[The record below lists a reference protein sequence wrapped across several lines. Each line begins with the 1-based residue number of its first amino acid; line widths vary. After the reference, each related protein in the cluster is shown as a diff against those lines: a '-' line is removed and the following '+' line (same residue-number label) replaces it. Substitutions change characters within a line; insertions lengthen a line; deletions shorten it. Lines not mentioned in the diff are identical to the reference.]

1 MRHFLL
7 SFFFLIIGG
16 GLAQSQSAKLESSA
30 DLRRQFSNPPASHRT
45 MPFFVWNGDVSEA
58 DIDKHLAE
66 YKAQGIGGFFVHP
79 RVGLI
84 TPYLSERW
92 FELYRYLVDQAKKM
106 GFEVWIYD
114 ENPFPSGV
122 AGGLVPAEMPE
133 SYNEGS
139 GLELRKLAARPAD
152 ADTKCK
158 VLLENPAGG
167 CDCFEVVYYQRKG
180 ERGYVDLIRP
190 GVTEKFLEITMCGYE
205 QNIGGEFGKTVPGI
219 FTDEPNL
226 APPSRN
232 ALRWTPDF
240 FPQFEKRR
248 GYDVRPQLASMF
260 EEAGDWRKVRHD
272 YNLTLLE
279 LFIERWSKPWHAY
292 TEKKGLQWTGHYWE
306 HGWPAVNDGPDNMAM
321 YAWHQLPGI
330 DLLFNQ
336 FDEEQG
342 DQFGDVRIVKE
353 LSSVA
358 NQFGRKRALS
368 ETYGGSGWELRFE
381 DMKRLGD
388 WEYVLGVNF
397 MNQHLTY
404 QTLAGVRKYDW
415 PQSFGYQ
422 DPWWKHYHVL
432 ADYFARLSLALSS
445 GEQVNRTLILE
456 PTTSAWMYAKAGQG
470 DNSQLDGVEKAFRPF
485 LNQLETLQA
494 EYDLGCEN
502 IIKDQGRIEGR
513 KFVVGKRSYD
523 VVVLPP
529 GTENLEG
536 STVALLAQ
544 YLKAGGM
551 VLSFVDSPARI
562 DGGESKR
569 LRELAVEH
577 PSQWIGVASLD
588 DPASRQKL
596 LTREIEVSS
605 GKLYH
610 QRRRLAD
617 GELLFFVNSS
627 LDNPA
632 AASVQVAGR
641 SVSRFDALTGEVYS
655 YPARVEKGRLNFLV
669 ELPPAGSLLLATS
682 NIRTPAV
689 PRPLTREEHRIEAM
703 GPVVVQRITPNVLR
717 IDYCDL
723 KLGDTNQEDLPVH
736 QAMEKAFQ
744 HFGFKGNPWWGTQFK
759 SEFLDRDHFP
769 PDSVFEATFHFNLE
783 DSVNTRELQAV
794 VERPRFWHVLVN
806 GIEVAPRPGNWWLDT
821 SFGVYDIGTIV
832 RRGDNRITIKAQPM
846 SVHAE
851 IQPVYILGDFGVTA
865 QERGFRIVPARN
877 LALGMWKSQDLP
889 FYSDAISYRQS
900 YEIDFSSSVYKVR
913 LGEWLGSVAEVK
925 VNGQSAGIIGWAP
938 YELEVT
944 KSLRKGQN
952 EIEVLVFGSL
962 KNLLG
967 PHHGKFNPG
976 LIGSWLWRT
985 APEHTPPGSEYNLIG
1000 YGLFEEFQLVEVDRH

>member
-1 MRHFLL
+1 MRSFLV
-7 SFFFLIIGG
+7 
-16 GLAQSQSAKLESSA
+16 SALLLMCAGIVQVQAATIESSA
-30 DLRRQFSNPPASHRT
+30 DLRRRFANPPAKYRT
-45 MPFFVWNGDVSEA
+45 MPFFVWNGEVTPA

-66 YKAQGIGGFFVHP
+66 YQAQGIGGFFVHP

-92 FELYRYLVDQAKKM
+92 FEMYRYLVEKAKKM

-139 GLELRKLAARPAD
+139 GLVLRQLDSRPAG
-152 ADTKCK
+152 ADRKCK
-158 VLLENPAGG
+158 VLLEKPGG
-167 CDCFEVVYYQRKG
+167 ACDCFEVAYYQGSGGR
-180 ERGYVDLIRP
+180 RYVDLIRP
-190 GVTEKFLEITMCGYE
+190 GVTEKFLEITMRGYE
-205 QNIGGEFGKTVPGI
+205 QNLGGEFGKTIPGV
-219 FTDEPNL
+219 FTDEPNI
-226 APPSRN
+226 APPGRS

-240 FPQFEKRR
+240 FAQFEKRR
-248 GYDVRPQLASMF
+248 GYDVRPLLTAMF
-260 EEAGDWRKVRHD
+260 EESGDWRKVRHD
-272 YNLTLLE
+272 YQLTLLE
-279 LFIERWSKPWHAY
+279 LFIERWSKPWHDY

-336 FDEEQG
+336 YDEEKG

-358 NQFGRKRALS
+358 NQFGRKRSLS

-422 DPWWKHYHVL
+422 EPWWKHYRVL
-432 ADYFARLSLALSS
+432 ANYFARLSVALSA
-445 GEQVNRTLILE
+445 GEQVNRIVVLE
-456 PTTSAWMYAKAGQG
+456 PTSSAWMYAKAGQG
-470 DNSQLDGVEKAFRPF
+470 ENPSLAQVEKIFRPF
-485 LNQLETLQA
+485 MNQLETLQA

-502 IIKDQGRIEGR
+502 IIKDHGRIDGR
-513 KFVVGKRSYD
+513 KFVIGRRAYD

-529 GTENLEG
+529 GTENLE
-536 STVALLAQ
+536 SPTVALLKEFLQ
-544 YLKAGGM
+544 GGGV
-551 VLSFVDSPARI
+551 VLSFAGVPERVDGA
-562 DGGESKR
+562 ESSQLLETA
-569 LRELAVEH
+569 LRYA
-577 PSQWIGVASLD
+577 PQWIKTTSLE
-588 DPASRQKL
+588 DPAA
-596 LTREIEVSS
+596 RERIFSGDFAVTS

-627 LDNPA
+627 LETPA
-632 AASVQVAGR
+632 SASVHLAGR
-641 SVSRFDALTGEVYS
+641 GLTQFDPFTGECS
-655 YPARVEKGRLNFLV
+655 PYPARIEKSRLVFSV
-669 ELPPAGSLLLATS
+669 DLPPAGSLLLVVSNRGATYS
-682 NIRTPAV
+682 PNKAV
-689 PRPLTREEHRIEAM
+689 SKQQPVEAAGPLT
-703 GPVVVQRITPNVLR
+703 VQRISANVLR

-723 KLGDTNQEDLPVH
+723 KLGDTIQEDLPVH

-744 HFGFKGNPWWGTQFK
+744 HFGFQRNPWWGTQFK
-759 SEFLDRDHFP
+759 TEFLDQDHFP
-769 PDSVFEATFHFNLE
+769 PESGFEAAFHFNLE
-783 DSVNTRELQAV
+783 GSVQTKGMQAV
-794 VERPRFWHVLVN
+794 VERPRLWHVLVN
-806 GIEVAPRPGNWWLDT
+806 GVEIPSLPDAWWLDT
-821 SFGVYDIGTIV
+821 SFGLYDIGSLVHPGTNTI
-832 RRGDNRITIKAQPM
+832 TLKAQPM

-851 IQPVYILGDFGVTA
+851 IQPVYLLGDFGVVSTA
-865 QERGFRIVPARN
+865 KGFQIVPARD
-877 LALGMWKSQDLP
+877 LSLGMWKDQALP
-889 FYSDAISYRQS
+889 FYSDSVAYRQAFQLDRRQGS
-900 YEIDFSSSVYKVR
+900 FKVR
-913 LGEWLGSVAEVK
+913 LGKWLGTVAEIK
-925 VNGQSAGIIGWAP
+925 ANGQSAGIIGWAP
-938 YELEVT
+938 YELDVS
-944 KSLRKGQN
+944 KFLKKGHN
-952 EIEVLVFGSL
+952 EIEVLVQGSL

-985 APEHTPPGSEYNLIG
+985 APEHTPPGSQYNLIG
-1000 YGLFEEFQLVEVDRH
+1000 YGLFEDFQLVETGRP

>member
-1 MRHFLL
+1 MRSFLL
-7 SFFFLIIGG
+7 SVVFLASI

-30 DLRRQFSNPPASHRT
+30 DIRRQFSDPPSSYRT
-45 MPFFVWNGDVSEA
+45 MPFFVWNGEVNEA

-66 YKAQGIGGFFVHP
+66 YKAQGMGGFFVHP

-84 TPYLSERW
+84 TPYLSDRW
-92 FELYRYLVDQAKKM
+92 FELYRYLVDKAKRM
-106 GFEVWIYD
+106 GMEVWIYD

-139 GLELRKLAARPAD
+139 GLVLRKLAAKPAN
-152 ADTKCK
+152 AETKCK
-158 VLLENPAGG
+158 VLLENSGGG
-167 CDCFEVVYYQRKG
+167 CNCFEVVYYQRKG
-180 ERGYVDLIRP
+180 ERGYVDLIHP
-190 GVTEKFLEITMCGYE
+190 GVTEKFLDITMRGYE
-205 QNIGGEFGKTVPGI
+205 KNVGSEFGKTIRGV
-219 FTDEPNL
+219 FTDEPNI
-226 APPSRN
+226 APPGQN
-232 ALRWTPDF
+232 AVRWTPDF
-240 FPQFEKRR
+240 FAQFEKRR
-248 GYDVRPQLASMF
+248 GYDVRPLLTAMF
-260 EEAGDWRKVRHD
+260 EETGDWRKVRHD

-321 YAWHQLPGI
+321 YGWHQLPAV

-336 FDEEQG
+336 FDEAEG

-358 NQFGRKRALS
+358 NQLGRKRALS

-397 MNQHLTY
+397 MNQHLSY

-456 PTTSAWMYAKAGQG
+456 PTTTGWMYPRAGLAQYNG
-470 DNSQLDGVEKAFRPF
+470 LAPLELEFRPF
-485 LNQLETLQA
+485 LNRLETLQA

-502 IIKDQGRIEGR
+502 IIKDHGRIERGS
-513 KFVVGKRSYD
+513 FIIAKRAYK

-529 GTENLEG
+529 GTENLET
-536 STVALLAQ
+536 STVTLLEE
-544 YLKAGGM
+544 YLKAGGR
-551 VLSFVDSPARI
+551 VLSFVNPPARV
-562 DGGESKR
+562 DGAQSR
-569 LRELAVEH
+569 RIRDLASQY
-577 PSQWIGVASLD
+577 PSQWIKAASLD
-588 DPASRQKL
+588 DPAAQSQL
-596 LTREIEVSS
+596 LAREIKVSS

-610 QRRRLAD
+610 QHRRLAD

-627 LDNPA
+627 LET
-632 AASVQVAGR
+632 AASASALLSGR
-641 SVSRFDALTGEVYS
+641 SVTRFDALTGEIAP
-655 YPARVEKGRLNFLV
+655 YPARMEKGKLTLSIN
-669 ELPPAGSLLLATS
+669 LPPAGSLLLLTS
-682 NIRTPAV
+682 KTGSLSGPMPVVEKERKM
-689 PRPLTREEHRIEAM
+689 EAL
-703 GPVVVQRITPNVLR
+703 GPVAILRNSPNVLR

-723 KLGDTNQEDLPVH
+723 KLGDSNQTDLPVH
-736 QAMEKAFQ
+736 QAMENAFQ

-759 SEFLDRDHFP
+759 TEFLDRDHFP
-769 PDSVFEATFHFNLE
+769 SDSGFEATFHFQIE
-783 DSVNTRELQAV
+783 SGVNWKEFQAV

-806 GIEVAPRPGNWWLDT
+806 GVEVPPRQGAWWLDT
-821 SFGVYDIGTIV
+821 SFGLFDIGSNLHPGENWIV
-832 RRGDNRITIKAQPM
+832 TKAQPM

-851 IQPVYILGDFGVTA
+851 IQPVYVLGDFGVSA
-865 QERGFRIVPARN
+865 QAKGFQIVPAREIG
-877 LALGMWKSQDLP
+877 LGAWKSQDLP
-889 FYSDAISYRQS
+889 FYSDVVSYRQTFQ
-900 YEIDFSSSVYKVR
+900 IDSRDNWYKIR
-913 LGEWLGSVAEVK
+913 LGKWLGTVAEVK
-925 VNGQSAGIIGWAP
+925 VNGQSAGIIGWVP
-938 YELEVT
+938 SELDVS
-944 KSLRKGQN
+944 KFLRIGQN
-952 EIEVLVFGSL
+952 EVEVLVYGSL
-962 KNLLG
+962 KNLFG

-1000 YGLFEEFQLVEVDRH
+1000 YGLFEEFQLIEAGRP